1 MCAINGIWSFKGKV
15 DKTEFTSLRDL
26 MKHRGP
32 DGAGLYVNENENI
45 ALGHR
50 RLSLIDLSEAGNQP
64 MCNEDKTVWLTVNGE
79 IYNYR
84 DIRKDLADKGHVF
97 SSTSDS
103 EVIIHGYEE
112 WGTGI
117 LDKLKGMFAFCIYDN
132 KKRIFFIAR
141 DRFGIKPL
149 YYYHRNDIFIFASE
163 LKSIVGYHD
172 FLKEVDP
179 VSVCN
184 YLTYRYV
191 PSPNTIWKNANKL
204 PPSHYMILH
213 EDQKIEIKEYW
224 KLEAKNN
231 HNNEQYLIEKTDE
244 LLRSSIK
251 GHLESDVQIGSFLSG
266 GYDSSAIVYYM
277 SLINYSTKTF
287 SIGFDNWN
295 MSEHNFANIVSQ
307 KYKTEHFFEILDKSS
322 LDIIDNIVTYYDEP
336 IADISIVPTFFVS
349 KMAAG
354 NVKAVLS
361 GEGSDEIFAGYTW
374 HHYLV
379 SNSFLWDKI
388 NALRNYLHGISKFSL
403 LDYSNAMAM
412 GLFDKNNLV
421 ETIGKDYQYAIPE
434 NPFWFYK
441 KHFKPEIGNI
451 KSFQYLDVKTFM
463 GELVLT
469 KIDRASMAS
478 SLEVRVPF
486 LDHELVEFLFSL
498 PEKDYAKRNVQKFL
512 LYENIKK
519 SLPEEILN
527 RKKQGFVGPDSYYM
541 NIDWYRQ
548 NLKNSKIADC
558 GLINGDK
565 INELLR
571 NKDHWRL
578 WKLLILEKWYNRWV

>member
-1 MCAINGIWSFKGKV
+1 MCGINGIWNFKDKV
-15 DKTEFTSLRDL
+15 NRDEFVSLRDL

-32 DGAGLYVNENENI
+32 DGAGLYINQTGNI

-50 RLSLIDLSEAGNQP
+50 RLSLIDLSEAGSQP
-64 MCNEDKTVWLTVNGE
+64 MSNEDKTVWITVNGE

-84 DIRKDLADKGHVF
+84 KLRLELISKGHVF
-97 SSTSDS
+97 SSTGDS
-103 EVIIHGYEE
+103 EIIIHGYEE

-117 LDKLKGMFAFCIYDN
+117 LDKLKGMFAFCIYD
-132 KKRIFFIAR
+132 KKKGIFFIAR

-149 YYYHRNDIFIFASE
+149 YYYHQNDVFLFASE
-163 LKSIVGYHD
+163 LKSIVGYHE
-172 FLKEVDP
+172 FKKEVDP
-179 VSVCN
+179 VSICN

-191 PSPNTIWKNANKL
+191 PSPNSIWKNVNKL
-204 PPSHYMILH
+204 PPAHYMILR
-213 EDQKIEIKEYW
+213 EDQSYEITEYW
-224 KLEAKNN
+224 KLEAKNE
-231 HNNEQYLIEKTDE
+231 HRTEQYLIEKTDD
-244 LLRSSIK
+244 LLRGSIK

-277 SLINYSTKTF
+277 SLMNYPTKTF
-287 SIGFDNWN
+287 SIGFDNWD
-295 MSEHNFANIVSQ
+295 MSEHNFAGIVSE
-307 KYKTEHFFEILDKSS
+307 KYHTEQSVEILDKSS
-322 LDIIDNIVTYYDEP
+322 LDVIDNLVNFYDEP

-349 KMAAG
+349 KLASSK
-354 NVKAVLS
+354 VKAVLS

-374 HHYLV
+374 HQYFETK
-379 SNSFLWDKI
+379 SYFLDKI
-388 NALRNYLHGISKFSL
+388 NPLIKNMHGIKNYSV
-403 LDYSNAMAM
+403 LDYANAMAM
-412 GLFDKNNLV
+412 GLFDKINL
-421 ETIGKDYQYAIPE
+421 EGIIGADYKPNIPE

-441 KHFKPEIGNI
+441 QHFKPEIGSI

-469 KIDRASMAS
+469 KIDRASMAN

-498 PEKDYAKRNVQKFL
+498 PEKDYAKKNVQKFL

-519 SLPEEILN
+519 SMPKEILN

-541 NIDWYRQ
+541 NIEWYRE
-548 NLKNSKIADC
+548 NLKNSQIVSS

-565 INELLR
+565 LNELIR
-571 NKDHWRL
+571 NNDHWRL
-578 WKLLILEKWYNRWV
+578 WKLLILEKWYRRWV

>member
-15 DKTEFTSLRDL
+15 DKTEFNSLRDL

-32 DGAGLYVNENENI
+32 DGVGLYISEKENI

-50 RLSLIDLSEAGNQP
+50 RLSLIDLSVSGTQP

-84 DIRKDLADKGHVF
+84 EIRKDLADKGHVF

-117 LDKLKGMFAFCIYDN
+117 LDKLKGMFAFCIYDH
-132 KKRIFFIAR
+132 KKQIFFIAR

-191 PSPNTIWKNANKL
+191 PSPNTIWKNTNKL
-204 PPSHYMILH
+204 PPAHYLIFKK
-213 EDQKIEIKEYW
+213 DQNVEITEYW
-224 KLEAKNN
+224 KLETKNE
-231 HNNEQYLIEKTDE
+231 HYDQQYLIEKTND
-244 LLRSSIK
+244 LLSGSIK

-277 SLINYSTKTF
+277 SLLHYPTKTF

-295 MSEHNFANIVSQ
+295 LSEHNFADIVSE
-307 KYKTEHFFEILDKSS
+307 KFRTEHSFEILDRSS
-322 LDIIDNIVTYYDEP
+322 LDIIDELVNYYDEP

-349 KMAAG
+349 KMASEK
-354 NVKAVLS
+354 VKAVLS

-374 HHYLV
+374 HQDFASKSYSWEKFNL
-379 SNSFLWDKI
+379 
-388 NALRNYLHGISKFSL
+388 LRNYFKGIEKYSL
-403 LDYSNAMAM
+403 LDYANAMAM
-412 GLFDKNNLV
+412 GFFDKKNL
-421 ETIGKDYQYAIPE
+421 EDIIGNDFKSNIPQ

-441 KHFKPEIGNI
+441 QHFKPEIGNI
-451 KSFQYLDVKTFM
+451 KSFQYLDIKTFM
-463 GELVLT
+463 GELVLS
-469 KIDRASMAS
+469 KIDRASMAN

-498 PEKDYAKRNVQKFL
+498 PEKDYAKKNVQKFM

-519 SLPEEILN
+519 SMPKEILN

-541 NIDWYRQ
+541 NIEWYRE
-548 NLKNSKIADC
+548 NLKNSQIVSS

-565 INELLR
+565 LNELIWS
-571 NKDHWRL
+571 NDHWRL
-578 WKLLILEKWYNRWV
+578 WKLLILEKWYRRWV